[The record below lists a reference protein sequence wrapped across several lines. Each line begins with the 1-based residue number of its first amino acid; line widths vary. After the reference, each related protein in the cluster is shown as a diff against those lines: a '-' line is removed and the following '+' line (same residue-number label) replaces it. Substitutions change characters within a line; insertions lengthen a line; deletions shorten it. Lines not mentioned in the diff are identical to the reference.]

1 VNTVTKSRARWA
13 DTAIDLSTNL
23 EEAAKHLTVGQL
35 ADATGLSQR
44 TIEDSLTREKI
55 TAEDNPRGAIDRP
68 KFMIGGMP
76 LWSQAQV
83 ADYAMRKARQEQRL
97 AELPLVSPEAAQM
110 RGLISTSEVAKMIG
124 RHDQTVRRWEANFG
138 DYPPAVARRSRN
150 KRPGVPEHVRELEK
164 ILDWLR
170 AENARREDEG
180 REPLAVLPD
189 ELPAAP
195 VAS

>member
-1 VNTVTKSRARWA
+1 MTKSRARWA
-13 DTAIDLSTNL
+13 DTAIDLSTDL
-23 EEAAKHLTVGQL
+23 SEAAKQLTVGQL

-68 KFMIGGMP
+68 AYMAGGMP
-76 LWSQAQV
+76 LWSHAQL
-83 ADYAMRKARQEQRL
+83 AEFAKRKAQQDTRL
-97 AELPLVSPEAAQM
+97 AELPLIDPETAQL
-110 RGLISTSEVAKMIG
+110 RGLISTGELAEMLGK
-124 RHDQTVRRWEANFG
+124 HDQTVRRWEANFG

-164 ILDWLR
+164 ILAWLR
-170 AENARREDEG
+170 VENTRREEEG
-180 REPLAVLPD
+180 RDPIAK
-189 ELPAAP
+189 LPATP